1 MNLKYT
7 IFLYLILVILLF
19 LWKPNVFALNVE
31 DKKRKIVYLISL
43 IIIISIISFYF
54 KVLMEWFY

>member
-31 DKKRKIVYLISL
+31 DKKRKILYLISL

-54 KVLMEWFY
+54 KILMEWFY